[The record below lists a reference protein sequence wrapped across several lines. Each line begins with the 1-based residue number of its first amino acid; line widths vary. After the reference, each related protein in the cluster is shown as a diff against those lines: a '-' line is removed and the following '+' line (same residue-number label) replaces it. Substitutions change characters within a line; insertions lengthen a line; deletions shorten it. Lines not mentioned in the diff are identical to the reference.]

1 METLRPQFTPGQ
13 ALTSTPIST
22 IEEKL
27 SNLQFQQELENRSQQ
42 IKDLS
47 EKLETLKIKRLED
60 KERLKDYDK
69 LKIQVNNFNL
79 IFTLY
84 RLCFSLL
91 LVFLV
96 GTIDRI

>member
-1 METLRPQFTPGQ
+1 MQTGFVETLRPQFTPGQ

-27 SNLQFQQELENRSQQ
+27 SNLQFQQELDNRSQQ
-42 IKDLS
+42 IKDLA

-69 LKIQVNNFNL
+69 LKIQVNTTILFD
-79 IFTLY
+79 
-84 RLCFSLL
+84 RL
-91 LVFLV
+91 
-96 GTIDRI
+96 